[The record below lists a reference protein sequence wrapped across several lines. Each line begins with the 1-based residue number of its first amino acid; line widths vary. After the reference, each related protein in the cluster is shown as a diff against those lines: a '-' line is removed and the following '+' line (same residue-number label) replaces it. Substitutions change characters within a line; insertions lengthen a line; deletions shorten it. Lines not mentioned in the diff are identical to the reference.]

1 MIGNPFFTVMD
12 ERNLNDIDHLKQ
24 LEQRKRDIQRERE
37 EKEARLKQLT
47 ARYKSIEARER
58 LKQEA
63 PIADSISKSRRFKDY
78 FCRNY
83 VDTSLG
89 ILDVGEIV
97 AKFTFLENIP
107 VSIGTLIAI
116 KIAKEKISKYCKE
129 YMD

>member
-1 MIGNPFFTVMD
+1 MD
-12 ERNLNDIDHLKQ
+12 EKNLNDIDHLKQ

-47 ARYKSIEARER
+47 ARYKSIEA
-58 LKQEA
+58 
-63 PIADSISKSRRFKDY
+63 PIADRISKSRRFKDY

-107 VSIGTLIAI
+107 V
-116 KIAKEKISKYCKE
+116 
-129 YMD
+129 

>member
-1 MIGNPFFTVMD
+1 MD
-12 ERNLNDIDHLKQ
+12 ENNLNDIDYLKQ

-58 LKQEA
+58 LKKEA

-97 AKFTFLENIP
+97 AKFT
-107 VSIGTLIAI
+107 SIGTLIAI